1 MQQNKTCIERAFELA
16 NSGAYP
22 TVGDIRKQLKAEH
35 FDCAQVADRTISKQ
49 LKSLIVKATANGDAS
64 SA

>member
-16 NSGAYP
+16 KSGEYP

-35 FDCAQVADRTISKQ
+35 FDCAQVADRSISKQ
-49 LKSLIVKATANGDAS
+49 LKSLIIDAMAKTGS
-64 SA
+64 TSA

>member
-16 NSGAYP
+16 KSGTYP
-22 TVGDIRKQLKAEH
+22 TVGDIRKQLKVEH

-49 LKSLIVKATANGDAS
+49 LKALIVGAMAKSDAT

>member
-1 MQQNKTCIERAFELA
+1 MQLNKTCIERAFELA
-16 NSGAYP
+16 KSGEYP

-49 LKSLIVKATANGDAS
+49 LKSLIIDAMAKTGS
-64 SA
+64 TSA